1 MNTEFLKLV
10 KFPLSRFFFLTLFP
24 LFVASSN
31 FEISQST
38 FLLDSIPVF
47 FLFFVLLSLDFP
59 TLLAFHHFFFD
70 LSDPLD
76 VLDICKLD
84 FIITLLAIEGF
95 F

>member
-1 MNTEFLKLV
+1 MDLPFNKIIVDRRHASAGT
-10 KFPLSRFFFLTLFP
+10 
-24 LFVASSN
+24 SSN

-59 TLLAFHHFFFD
+59 TLLTFHHFFLD